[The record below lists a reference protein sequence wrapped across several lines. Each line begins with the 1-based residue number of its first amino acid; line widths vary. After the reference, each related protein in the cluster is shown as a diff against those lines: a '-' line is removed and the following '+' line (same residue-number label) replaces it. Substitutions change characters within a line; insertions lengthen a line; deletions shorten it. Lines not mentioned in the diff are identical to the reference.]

1 MPHNHI
7 GGDSR
12 DKFPELE
19 PIFAAVEGA
28 MGYLPNAYLGMA
40 KRPELLKAFSG
51 LVATIFA
58 SDGIDQASR
67 QLIALAV
74 SLSAGCKYCQ
84 AHTSHGA
91 ERAGVTDDKISAILN
106 YKQSDHFSDK
116 EKALLDLAYA
126 SGRTPNESNKEHF
139 TDLKKYYSEEQIT
152 DIVSVIS
159 IFGFLNRWNDT
170 LGTALEDVPKD
181 YVEQNLRPLGWS

>member
-58 SDGIDQASR
+58 SEGIDQVEKSIVAYGSVQMGLLELPSAYFSWSR
-67 QLIALAV
+67 K
-74 SLSAGCKYCQ
+74 GRCK
-84 AHTSHGA
+84 
-91 ERAGVTDDKISAILN
+91 RRKN
-106 YKQSDHFSDK
+106 F
-116 EKALLDLAYA
+116 
-126 SGRTPNESNKEHF
+126 
-139 TDLKKYYSEEQIT
+139 
-152 DIVSVIS
+152 
-159 IFGFLNRWNDT
+159 
-170 LGTALEDVPKD
+170 
-181 YVEQNLRPLGWS
+181 

>member
-28 MGYLPNAYLGMA
+28 TGYLPNAYLGMA

-170 LGTALEDVPKD
+170 LGTELEDVPKE

>member
-74 SLSAGCKYCQ
+74 SLSAGSKYCQ

-170 LGTALEDVPKD
+170 LGTELEDVPKE